1 MQIIKDSKT
10 DYPAACNAMETLLIH
25 EEVMNTPLFDE
36 VKLLTFLKIVIT
48 NVLTILQSLVRL
60 NIYFLYIKII
70 LSKMFPIVFDE
81 FQQLL
86 FYIFNL

>member
-70 LSKMFPIVFDE
+70 LSNMFPIVFDE

>member
-1 MQIIKDSKT
+1 LQIIKDSKT